1 MDSETQKMLDNQ
13 IASINAGNNEP
24 RYPSGK
30 VKIVPEGDA
39 VRVNGKLIFKD
50 MNDHWQCDPGV
61 QFTNAER
68 SFLGEYLE
76 MIENS
81 EAKQIEVIY
90 TL

>member
-1 MDSETQKMLDNQ
+1 MLDNQ

-39 VRVNGKLIFKD
+39 VRVNGKLVFKD
-50 MNDHWQCDPGV
+50 LLRNWMLPPG
-61 QFTNAER
+61 NALTDTECR
-68 SFLGEYLE
+68 FLGEYLE

-81 EAKQIEVIY
+81 AAKQIEVTY
-90 TL
+90 TV